1 VLYLKDEDI
10 SLSKEEEVYVKRYGA
25 LARALSDSEILRIS
39 RGQAARMIG
48 PLGQE
53 ADAEDGEAL

>member
-1 VLYLKDEDI
+1 MLYLKDEDI

-39 RGQAARMIG
+39 RERQPG
-48 PLGQE
+48 
-53 ADAEDGEAL
+53 